1 MTSTSSTTGAS
12 KMAIDVAKLATVPS
26 RISALQS
33 LSVIVPVYNGSAS
46 LSDLVQRLEAV
57 LPPLCSAYEL
67 ILVNDASL
75 DDSWQVIEG
84 LTLNHGWIRGI
95 DLARNYG
102 QHNALLCGI
111 REARG
116 DIIVTMDDDLQHPPE
131 ELPRLLDRLER
142 DTDVVYGT
150 PLREQRGRWRI
161 VASQVSKIVLQ
172 RAMGAQAARSIS
184 AFRAFRRRGALAFKT
199 YENPFV
205 NVDVVLS
212 WGARSFATVP
222 VRHDPRRTGRSNYY
236 VPDVASSR
244 ADDADRL
251 QLATAT
257 GRHRDRNLLHGVRI
271 GSAGVRCRTVSIRGQ
286 HRCGVPLLGF
296 SHRPLRWRPAILVGG
311 YRRVRGSNSFPFA
324 RSTRVSG
331 EGADR

>member
-1 MTSTSSTTGAS
+1 M
-12 KMAIDVAKLATVPS
+12 
-26 RISALQS
+26 QS

-205 NVDVVLS
+205 NVDVLLS
-212 WGARSFATVP
+212 WGARSFAAVP
-222 VRHDPRRTGRSNYY
+222 VRHDPRRTGRSNYTF
-236 VPDVASSR
+236 R
-244 ADDADRL
+244 ML
-251 QLATAT
+251 L
-257 GRHRDRNLLHGVRI
+257 RHALTML
-271 GSAGVRCRTVSIRGQ
+271 T
-286 HRCGVPLLGF
+286 GF
-296 SHRPLRWRPAILVGG
+296 SLLPLRVATVTGIFFMVFGLGVLAFVVGRYLFEGSIVAGFPFLASLIALFGGAQLFSLGVIGEYVARIHFRSLDRPAYLV
-311 YRRVRGSNSFPFA
+311 RA
-324 RSTRVSG
+324 RTGKVAEPQVDGDSV
-331 EGADR
+331 